1 MMATKELIDAIRTG
15 TEETMAL
22 VFAGVAD
29 KKILRLLH
37 CESPGRAAAVTA
49 ASAAML
55 EIAEAIVAARDKP
68 DANAPHDAKGRLIEL
83 RDFDA
88 TEVVGVQIG
97 TLGHKLWICI
107 DGIAVLRV
115 NSPKIE
121 LEDMREPKE
130 CPPESHT

>member
-1 MMATKELIDAIRTG
+1 MASERDDLLKAVRIGTVQAIRNTIH
-15 TEETMAL
+15 
-22 VFAGVAD
+22 
-29 KKILRLLH
+29 KLRP
-37 CESPGRAAAVTA
+37 SDSV
-49 ASAAML
+49 
-55 EIAEAIVAARDKP
+55 IAEAIVAARDKP

-130 CPPESHT
+130 CPPEGLRSRELSWQVGKARR